1 MANKVVT
8 LFKEATELDEADRA
22 TLAGLL
28 LESLDHEP
36 ATGVDAAWAEE
47 IERRIQQLESGE
59 VKTVSWEEVKASL
72 LLDEHADPGRLFSSR
87 CNRGCSWRAPLVCGK
102 EPDSGQGICHRT
114 GKFGGTGA
122 EIA

>member
-36 ATGVDAAWAEE
+36 AAGVDAAWAEE

-59 VKTVSWEEVKASL
+59 VKPVSWDEVRARL
-72 LLDEHADPGRLFSSR
+72 LLDEHADP
-87 CNRGCSWRAPLVCGK
+87 NR
-102 EPDSGQGICHRT
+102 
-114 GKFGGTGA
+114 
-122 EIA
+122 